1 MASVAVG
8 AAGQGEQSLSCVRW
22 QTQPSLCSYKLIVSE
37 RDIWRSQQPVS
48 SLQWQATD
56 FHNVNEHREETA
68 MSFSRQCRRITLPPE
83 NYSLKDT
90 NSWTIKPANFSVYT
104 SILA

>member
-1 MASVAVG
+1 
-8 AAGQGEQSLSCVRW
+8 
-22 QTQPSLCSYKLIVSE
+22 
-37 RDIWRSQQPVS
+37 
-48 SLQWQATD
+48 
-56 FHNVNEHREETA
+56 